1 MKLTKPHGLTS
12 GNQTRQWRI
21 LPGFSQLVPPFRLA
35 SPGHVWLAK
44 GNWLRGTKACSLDW
58 SQVSGCLDRTWTV
71 GPGRNLPWLGMVEIA
86 PIKMGDDLGMA
97 LFCVLYIYYMYIYT
111 FDILLSFFVISNYY
125 CCHEYDRFPRAQVTK
140 PWKKL
145 RSQLASEL
153 KLAPLVPWNFGMQL
167 WCSWGGKHG
176 YHTDTIQRTLSKIY

>member
-1 MKLTKPHGLTS
+1 MKWGQSTQTIGFLSQNHPWTLWFNIICSHVATNMVMKLTKPHGLTS

-97 LFCVLYIYYMYIYT
+97 LFCVYLIFYCP
-111 FDILLSFFVISNYY
+111 FLSL
-125 CCHEYDRFPRAQVTK
+125 VTITVVMSMIDFHGH
-140 PWKKL
+140 
-145 RSQLASEL
+145 RSQ
-153 KLAPLVPWNFGMQL
+153 NR
-167 WCSWGGKHG
+167 GKNSG
-176 YHTDTIQRTLSKIY
+176 RSSPRS